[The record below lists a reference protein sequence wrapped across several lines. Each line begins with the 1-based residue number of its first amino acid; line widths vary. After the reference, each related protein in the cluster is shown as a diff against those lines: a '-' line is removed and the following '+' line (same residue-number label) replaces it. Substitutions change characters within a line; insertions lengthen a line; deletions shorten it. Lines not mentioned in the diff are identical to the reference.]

1 MAEQR
6 AKIVGSDGLDAVM
19 PSTDTFPVAN
29 IPTITSAKISD
40 FANAAKDAAGA
51 AATDSGTIG
60 FTYDGGARTLT
71 AIVKA
76 GSIGSTELA
85 ATAVTAGSYT
95 AADITVDADG
105 RITAAASGNGTGE
118 VYTAGEAI
126 SARDILY
133 ISASGTV
140 MKADATNKAK
150 ASQAVTQSAITN
162 GATDSVFFTGK
173 RITGFS
179 GLTAGERYF
188 LSNVTPGGIALFSA
202 LTFNTTGHIIQCVG
216 VAESTSVLR
225 YEVHPFTVYN
235 A

>member
-6 AKIVGSDGLDAVM
+6 AKIIGSDGLDAIM
-19 PSTDTFPVAN
+19 PSTDTFPVTN

-40 FANAAKDAAGA
+40 FTEAAQDAVGA
-51 AATDSGTIG
+51 MVGATATI
-60 FTYDGGARTLT
+60 TLT
-71 AIVKA
+71 YTDGTPALTGVVNS

-85 ATAVTAGSYT
+85 STAVTPGSYT
-95 AADITVDADG
+95 SADITVDADG
-105 RITAAASGNGTGE
+105 RITAAASGSGTSDT
-118 VYTAGEAI
+118 YTAGEAI

-133 ISASGTV
+133 TSASGTV

-150 ASQAVTQSAITN
+150 AAQAVTQAAISN
-162 GATDSVFFTGK
+162 AATGPVFFAGK
-173 RITGFS
+173 RITGFT

-216 VAESTSVLR
+216 IAESSSVLR
-225 YEVHPFTVYN
+225 FEVHPFTVYN

>member
-6 AKIVGSDGLDAVM
+6 AKIIGPDGLDAIM

-51 AATDSGTIG
+51 AATDSATID

-71 AIVKA
+71 AIVKT

-85 ATAVTAGSYT
+85 STAVTPGSYT
-95 AADITVDADG
+95 SADITVDADG
-105 RITAAASGNGTGE
+105 RITAAASGSGTSDT
-118 VYTAGEAI
+118 YTAGEAI

-133 ISASGTV
+133 TSASGTV

-150 ASQAVTQSAITN
+150 AAQAVTQAAISN
-162 GATDSVFFTGK
+162 AATGPVFFAGK
-173 RITGFS
+173 RITGFT

-188 LSNVTPGGIALFSA
+188 LSNTTPGGIALFSA

-216 VAESTSVLR
+216 IAESSSVLR
-225 YEVHPFTVYN
+225 FEVHPFTVYN